1 MKTLKKYT
9 TPKMEIIETEVK
21 TSLLSGSGNDLID
34 DVEDVVEDIF
44 PGQHGRDN
52 ACQHGHHK
60 WFCD

>member
-9 TPKMEIIETEVK
+9 TPKMEIIETEMK
-21 TSLLSGSGNDLID
+21 AALLAGSGEDI
-34 DVEDVVEDIF
+34 VEDIDDIF